1 MLIHY
6 TTAQGAL
13 DSAPASRASLVLGVN
28 YSLLAISV
36 TCVTLRIIV
45 KAKLGKL
52 MVEDALIVA
61 STVCRSSNLYSIRY

>member
-13 DSAPASRASLVLGVN
+13 DSAPASRAPLVLGVN

-61 STVCRSSNLYSIRY
+61 STVCRSSNLYSIRS